1 MTPPQPVPKTRRVL
15 VRYTVK
21 PDQIEHNEALVRAV
35 YAELHA
41 VRPAGL
47 RYATFRV
54 GDGGEFAHLASTET
68 ADGSNPLQGIAAFL
82 AFQEGIGARCEVA
95 PVVTELHEVGSYRF
109 FDDPD

>member
-1 MTPPQPVPKTRRVL
+1 MTPPQPTPGTRRVL

-35 YAELHA
+35 YDELHA

-68 ADGSNPLQGIAAFL
+68 ADGSNPLQGIAAFQ
-82 AFQEGIGARCEVA
+82 AFQEGIAERCDVP
-95 PVVTELHEVGSYRF
+95 PVVTQLHEVGSYHF
-109 FDDPD
+109 FDDAD